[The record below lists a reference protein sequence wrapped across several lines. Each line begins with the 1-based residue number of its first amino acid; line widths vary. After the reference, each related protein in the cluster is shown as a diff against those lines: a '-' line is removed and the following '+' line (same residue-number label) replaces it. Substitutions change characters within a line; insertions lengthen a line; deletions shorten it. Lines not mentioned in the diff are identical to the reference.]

1 MQSST
6 PCYIRGTQTCE
17 SGLSSHQPREHL
29 HSDYAQHNPIASTGV
44 YHPVHV
50 YILFT
55 QTFAGGSLL
64 RRTQCH
70 SLETTC
76 NRCYWRKLSA
86 ATRNT
91 IIEHFLFLGGFS
103 ISIPNLDF
111 EQTNLGKRRPWCQTF
126 FHVIKSYQVKSQL
139 NIWFGL

>member
-1 MQSST
+1 MNLVSALTSLEST
-6 PCYIRGTQTCE
+6 
-17 SGLSSHQPREHL
+17 
-29 HSDYAQHNPIASTGV
+29 
-44 YHPVHV
+44 
-50 YILFT
+50 FT
-55 QTFAGGSLL
+55 QTMPNTTQLLQLVFTIQYMFTFCLRKHLQVVRSAGCSLL

-86 ATRNT
+86 ATRNA